1 MPRFYPVRPV
11 FATGY
16 GGGVGRVVVVVPL
29 RDGTREDA
37 LGLLRAGPPLEVER
51 LQRYR
56 AFLSPREAVIILEGP
71 GVGPGQ
77 SWTDLTAWRD
87 GSAWAR
93 CAASAPRI
101 AESVHS
107 WERSP
112 DLQGVFFGPL
122 PGPGDSEGGDAI
134 AIAGPPARRR

>member
-1 MPRFYPVRPV
+1 M
-11 FATGY
+11 
-16 GGGVGRVVVVVPL
+16 GRVVVVVPL
-29 RDGTREDA
+29 LDGADREA
-37 LGLLRAGPPLEVER
+37 RGLLRAGPPLEIEH

-56 AFLSPREAVIILEGP
+56 AYLSPREAIILLEGP
-71 GVGPGQ
+71 GVGPGRGP
-77 SWTDLTAWRD
+77 WGDLTAWRD
-87 GSAWAR
+87 GSAWTR

-101 AESVHS
+101 AECVHS

-134 AIAGPPARRR
+134 AIAVPLERER

>member
-1 MPRFYPVRPV
+1 M
-11 FATGY
+11 
-16 GGGVGRVVVVVPL
+16 
-29 RDGTREDA
+29 
-37 LGLLRAGPPLEVER
+37 EVDR
-51 LQRYR
+51 LQQYQ
-56 AFLSPREAVIILEGP
+56 AFLSSREAVIVLEGP
-71 GVGPGQ
+71 GLGLGPGRGP
-77 SWTDLTAWRD
+77 WDDLTAWRK

-134 AIAGPPARRR
+134 ATAVPLEGDR